1 MVRMNKIKRIILYIS
16 LMSIIESIAI
26 ISAYSGYSSSG
37 ICINSGGYSH
47 NSIPVII
54 AYNFMLP
61 LGDLMFA
68 IFYLPGILSALALG
82 FLGWFIIFAV
92 IGETVDWLIGKAR
105 KLTSQKP
112 KNQITSP

>member
-1 MVRMNKIKRIILYIS
+1 
-16 LMSIIESIAI
+16 MSIIESIAI
-26 ISAYSGYSSSG
+26 VSAYSGYSSSG

-61 LGDLMFA
+61 LGDLVFA
-68 IFYLPGILSALALG
+68 IFYLPGILLALALG

-92 IGETVDWLIGKAR
+92 VGEFLNKIAK
-105 KLTSQKP
+105 K
-112 KNQITSP
+112 KNKK

>member
-1 MVRMNKIKRIILYIS
+1 
-16 LMSIIESIAI
+16 MSVTESIAI
-26 ISAYSGYSSSG
+26 VTAYSGYSSSG

-68 IFYLPGILSALALG
+68 MFYLPGILPALALG
-82 FLGWFIIFAV
+82 FLGWFITFAAV
-92 IGETVDWLIGKAR
+92 GEFLNKTAKKKNKNEGV
-105 KLTSQKP
+105 KP
-112 KNQITSP
+112 

>member
-1 MVRMNKIKRIILYIS
+1 
-16 LMSIIESIAI
+16 MSVTESIAI
-26 ISAYSGYSSSG
+26 VTAYSGYSSSG

-68 IFYLPGILSALALG
+68 MFYLPGILPALALG
-82 FLGWFIIFAV
+82 FLGWFIIFAAV
-92 IGETVDWLIGKAR
+92 GEFLNKTAKKKNKNEGV
-105 KLTSQKP
+105 KP
-112 KNQITSP
+112 